1 MAPHPGNTSDSALA
15 DEAAQPDDGQ
25 GREDGA
31 CSSSDAR
38 DMLAAR
44 ASAPQNFT
52 LRGVLVGL
60 LFGVVICF
68 SNVYFGLQTVRSCEP
83 TGALDDTVH

>member
-1 MAPHPGNTSDSALA
+1 MAPHPGDMSGSALA
-15 DEAAQPDDGQ
+15 DEAAQPDDGPARDN
-25 GREDGA
+25 GG
-31 CSSSDAR
+31 CSRSDAR
-38 DMLAAR
+38 NVLAAR

-68 SNVYFGLQTVRSCEP
+68 SNVYFGLQTVRRRSP
-83 TGALDDTVH
+83 SSSDVR

>member
-1 MAPHPGNTSDSALA
+1 MFAPALA
-15 DEAAQPDDGQ
+15 DEADQPDGSA
-25 GREDGA
+25 REDA
-31 CSSSDAR
+31 ECSRGEAR

-68 SNVYFGLQTVRSCEP
+68 SNVYFGLQTVRGCS
-83 TGALDDTVH
+83 TVLRLARTMKGC